1 MGDSNGQFETCL
13 VYDLAFAAD
22 DDNGL
27 MGLQFVFSVDD
38 CFNADD
44 TTSCICCNVY
54 MSLISGTNI
63 NLEHQSS
70 WISGTNINLKHNPAN
85 LTPMLYQ
92 TLILARASEHIF
104 GRPR

>member
-54 MSLISGTNI
+54 NMSLISGTNI

-70 WISGTNINLKHNPAN
+70 WISGTNINLEHQSCQLNPNVVSN
-85 LTPMLYQ
+85 LDLGKS
-92 TLILARASEHIF
+92 I
-104 GRPR
+104 